1 MAKRKPLPRISKEE
15 KVKRL
20 VRQDSIKRD
29 YEDPRR
35 EPMAGR
41 SLALSMMGTEQ
52 GDDPAKIE
60 ARARAIAKMRATS
73 REKSKKALGI
83 KEEKATKARPTEGD
97 KKGKMKRGYD
107 EEEFRI
113 SPGYFKKQKYDI

>member
-1 MAKRKPLPRISKEE
+1 MTKKPLKRISK
-15 KVKRL
+15 KAKIKRL

-52 GDDPAKIE
+52 GKDPAKIE
-60 ARARAIAKMRATS
+60 ARARLAKKMKSKALGT
-73 REKSKKALGI
+73 SKKALGI
-83 KEEKATKARPTEGD
+83 KEEKAFKAKPD
-97 KKGKMKRGYD
+97 NKKGTVKRGYD
-107 EEEFRI
+107 RDEFRI
-113 SPGYFKKQKYDI
+113 SPEYFKNQKYDI